1 MEDTPVCPTMFFS
14 RTINQWSSCFHLLM
28 KSVTQISTGF
38 VFNFQ
43 FTLLVEVII
52 DLAIFKTAAKLLFFL
67 EQTGKDDKV
76 W

>member
-1 MEDTPVCPTMFFS
+1 
-14 RTINQWSSCFHLLM
+14 M

-43 FTLLVEVII
+43 FILLVEVII

-76 W
+76 